1 MALTDSAIRS
11 AKATSKPVKLY
22 DGGGLFMILSPAGG
36 KLWRFKYRFAGV
48 DKTMAIGK
56 YPTVGLKDARVKR
69 DDARKLLADGLD
81 PGSDKRRKAAAA
93 IIAAGNT
100 FKAVADEFID
110 KLERDGRAQA
120 TMVKTK
126 WLAAQLEADLGTR
139 PIAEIE
145 PVEILA
151 VLKRIERRGNHESAK
166 RVCEFAS
173 RVFKYAIITSRA
185 RNNPAAYLGGA
196 LVTPKVKHHAAI
208 IEPKAVG
215 DLLRAIDS
223 IEGFGTTKL
232 ALQIAPHLFVRPGEL
247 RHAEW
252 KEFDFDAKIWRIPA
266 PKMKMREEHVVPLS
280 RQVIALLSE
289 TREISGRSKYVF
301 PSVRSN
307 HVPMSENT
315 MNVVL
320 RRIGYSSDEM
330 SAHGFRSTAST
341 LLNESG
347 KWSSDAIEHALAH
360 KETNKVRAAYHRG
373 KHWDERVK
381 MAQWWSDHLDQ
392 LRAGCQVLEFKR
404 LGE

>member
-69 DDARKLLADGLD
+69 DDARKLLADGFD

-126 WLAAQLEADLGTR
+126 WLAAQLEADLATR

-151 VLKRIERRGNHESAK
+151 VLKRIERRGKHESAK

-381 MAQWWSDHLDQ
+381 MAQWWSDYLDQ